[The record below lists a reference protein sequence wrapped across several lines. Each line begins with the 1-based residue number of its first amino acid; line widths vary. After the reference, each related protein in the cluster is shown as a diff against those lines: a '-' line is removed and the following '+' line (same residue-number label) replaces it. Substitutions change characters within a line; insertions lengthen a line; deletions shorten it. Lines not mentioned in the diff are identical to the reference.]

1 MAITNVENSPEQL
14 REVKTI
20 LVSQPAPQDAL
31 RNPYAALEAKFGV
44 RVDFRSFTE
53 VVGVEAKDFRKDRVT
68 ISDFTAIIFSSK
80 NAVDHFFRL
89 CEELRHKMS
98 QEAKYFC
105 LNENIAL
112 YLQKFIQYRKRKVF
126 YGERNI
132 EDLKNA
138 LLKHKKKE
146 KFLLPMSNLGA
157 KDITDFLKE
166 KEIDYTEALMFK
178 TISADLSDLSDI
190 TYDMLVFFTPQAID
204 SVFEN
209 FPDFKQNFTRIATY
223 GKTTHH
229 SATERHLVVQIPAPT
244 AEAPSMTGAIELY
257 LKKSNKV

>member
-1 MAITNVENSPEQL
+1 MANSNVDNLSEQL

-20 LVSQPAPQDAL
+20 LVSQPLPQDPQK
-31 RNPYAALEAKFGV
+31 NPYATLEAKFGI

-53 VVGVEAKDFRKDRVT
+53 VVGVEAKEFRKDKVNLPE
-68 ISDFTAIIFSSK
+68 FTAVIFSSK
-80 NAVDHFFRL
+80 NAVDHFFRM
-89 CEELRHKMS
+89 CEEMRAKMS
-98 QEAKYFC
+98 PETKYFC

-126 YGERNI
+126 YGERSI

-157 KDITDFLKE
+157 REITDFLKE
-166 KEIDYTEALMFK
+166 KEIEYTEALMFK

-223 GKTTHH
+223 GKTTYN
-229 SATERHLVVQIPAPT
+229 SAVDRSLVVQIPAPT
-244 AEAPSMTGAIELY
+244 PEAPSMTGAIELY
-257 LKKSNKV
+257 LKKSNKA